1 MGERVLDRS
10 LEEGDS
16 DLERD
21 REGTD
26 AEDGDRERLRLLL
39 GGVRESE
46 RDLDRLGDRLDF
58 RLRVD
63 RGVLTLDE
71 SADAVRFD
79 ADDAARLKS
88 DERWS
93 PLLLPAPPPT
103 TTASM

>member
-1 MGERVLDRS
+1 MTTPAPKGPALGERVLDRS

-46 RDLDRLGDRLDF
+46 RDLDRLGDRLQIHKNKTKTKIV
-58 RLRVD
+58 RKMMS
-63 RGVLTLDE
+63 LDY
-71 SADAVRFD
+71 
-79 ADDAARLKS
+79 
-88 DERWS
+88 
-93 PLLLPAPPPT
+93 
-103 TTASM
+103 

>member
-46 RDLDRLGDRLDF
+46 RDLDRLGDRLQIHKNKTKPK
-58 RLRVD
+58 L
-63 RGVLTLDE
+63 
-71 SADAVRFD
+71 VR
-79 ADDAARLKS
+79 KMMS
-88 DERWS
+88 
-93 PLLLPAPPPT
+93 
-103 TTASM
+103 